1 MDGYLIS
8 GGRFSGGRAIGW
20 WVVDRCV
27 GCFQGLAPLK
37 KKPPPARHSPPA
49 TTTTH
54 HEPPGRNS
62 YIGVASDMFR
72 VVNRWTELVR
82 AEPT

>member
-8 GGRFSGGRAIGW
+8 GGRFSGGRAI
-20 WVVDRCV
+20 R
-27 GCFQGLAPLK
+27 L
-37 KKPPPARHSPPA
+37 PPPARHSPPA